1 METMEVL
8 GRKVRT
14 AHDLLS
20 VVKTMKSLAA
30 VNIRQYT
37 AAAEAMNAY
46 SAVVASGW
54 QALLWDRPA
63 LKHLQRDDGPA
74 CCLILGS
81 DQGMCGQFNEVAA
94 QCGLASM
101 SNEDGSGGGSVYW
114 TAGERVRAILEEGG
128 PVEEHFP
135 LPVSIPAISELIT
148 SIVSRFAALH
158 AQGRVSRFRV
168 CANRL
173 GRGGTYAPQ
182 SVQVLPLEYRRS
194 SKRDWPGRCLPM
206 LGLREE
212 QLYEHLFHQHLF
224 VSIYTAFAQSLASEN
239 AARLAAMQAA
249 EQNIRELEEDL
260 QARFRETR
268 QNAITAELLDIVSG
282 FEALN
287 QT

>member
-1 METMEVL
+1 METLEAL
-8 GRKVRT
+8 ARKVRT

-37 AAAEAMNAY
+37 AAAEAMDAY
-46 SAVVASGW
+46 GAVVASGW
-54 QALLWDRPA
+54 QALLWNHHPPRQPE
-63 LKHLQRDDGPA
+63 REDGPA

-81 DQGMCGQFNEVAA
+81 DQGMCGQFNEQAA

-101 SNEDGSGGGSVYW
+101 LAGPGPDGASVYW
-114 TAGERVRAILEEGG
+114 TAGDRVRAILEESGA
-128 PVEEHFP
+128 VEEHFP
-135 LPVSIPAISELIT
+135 LPSSIPAIGELIT
-148 SIVSRFAALH
+148 RIVSRFANLQ

-173 GRGGTYAPQ
+173 DRGGSYTPQ
-182 SVQVLPLEYRRS
+182 SVQVLPLKHRPS
-194 SKRDWPGRCLPM
+194 PKRVWPGRCLPM

-224 VSIYTAFAQSLASEN
+224 ASIYTAFAQSLASEN

-249 EQNIRELEEDL
+249 EQNICELEEDL

-268 QNAITAELLDIVSG
+268 QNAITAELLDIISG
-282 FEALN
+282 SEALGPI
-287 QT
+287 

>member
-1 METMEVL
+1 METLEAL

-37 AAAEAMNAY
+37 AAAEAMDAY
-46 SAVVASGW
+46 GAVVANGW
-54 QALLWDRPA
+54 QALLWNRPPPRQPEREA
-63 LKHLQRDDGPA
+63 GPA

-81 DQGMCGQFNEVAA
+81 DQGMCGQFNELAA

-101 SNEDGSGGGSVYW
+101 LTGPGPDGASVYW
-114 TAGERVRAILEEGG
+114 TAGDRVRVILEEGG

-135 LPVSIPAISELIT
+135 LPVSIPAIGELIT
-148 SIVSRFAALH
+148 RIVSRFATLH

-173 GRGGTYAPQ
+173 GRGGIYAPQ
-182 SVQVLPLEYRRS
+182 SVQVLPLEHHRS
-194 SKRDWPGRCLPM
+194 HKREWPGRCLPM

-224 VSIYTAFAQSLASEN
+224 ASIYTAFAQSLASEN
-239 AARLAAMQAA
+239 AARLTAMQAA
-249 EQNIRELEEDL
+249 EQNILEMEEDL
-260 QARFRETR
+260 KAAFRETR
-268 QNAITAELLDIVSG
+268 QNTITAELLDIVSG
-282 FEALN
+282 FEALSP
-287 QT
+287 T